1 MTETPATEYATE
13 LTEIL
18 ELRDVPAAAVAR
30 IVRDVQSRIA
40 ESGEDPTA
48 AFGTPSDYADNF
60 APKSRMARFWALVI
74 ASVVLASG
82 GTLVLISG
90 VFGLQSPAHELW
102 GLPPL
107 ARIAIGAMGIASF
120 MALVLAEGVR
130 SRRRASGWDA

>member
-1 MTETPATEYATE
+1 MAETPATEYATE

-48 AFGTPSDYADNF
+48 AFGTPSEYADNF

-102 GLPPL
+102 GLPPW
-107 ARIAIGAMGIASF
+107 ARVAIGALGIVSF
-120 MALVLAEGVR
+120 MALVLAEGAR
-130 SRRRASGWDA
+130 SRRRGPGWDA

>member
-1 MTETPATEYATE
+1 MTETPETEYAAE

-18 ELRDVPAAAVAR
+18 ELRDVPAAAVSR
-30 IVRDVQSRIA
+30 IVRDVESRIA

-48 AFGTPSDYADNF
+48 TFGTPSDYADNF

-74 ASVVLASG
+74 TSVVLASG

-102 GLPPL
+102 GLPPWG
-107 ARIAIGAMGIASF
+107 RIAIGAAGIAAF